1 VSKRRCIDHSDRPC
15 PRRPQPSRAHIIL
28 CARGPYYECNMA
40 GLCSSPGGRHPIK
53 SSLHRMQVLGPSN
66 ALLPTGAFYHLSPR
80 ARIYSLCSWSI
91 LLTQWPGLGSSP
103 GVRHPLSCLSVSPRI
118 RAISPPLAVED
129 GGHERLRRE
138 ARASHD
144 ACPAA
149 AQGKWTPSW
158 IPAERGLLPR
168 LPHGGEAPDLRMARP
183 RGGPAG
189 LSLFEHDSKGLRRL
203 RWLSLRQLVHP
214 RAGQRRRARH
224 VCEAKAK
231 RGTRSPAVLLHT
243 LKATTHR
250 VYPEPIGL
258 TF

>member
-1 VSKRRCIDHSDRPC
+1 MSKRRCIDHSDRPC

-118 RAISPPLAVED
+118 RANFTTVGSRGWWTRAVAA
-129 GGHERLRRE
+129 GSSSFARCLPSRRSRQVDPE
-138 ARASHD
+138 LDPCRTRPTATSAS
-144 ACPAA
+144 
-149 AQGKWTPSW
+149 
-158 IPAERGLLPR
+158 
-168 LPHGGEAPDLRMARP
+168 
-183 RGGPAG
+183 
-189 LSLFEHDSKGLRRL
+189 
-203 RWLSLRQLVHP
+203 
-214 RAGQRRRARH
+214 RRRS
-224 VCEAKAK
+224 
-231 RGTRSPAVLLHT
+231 TRSTHG
-243 LKATTHR
+243 ATKGR
-250 VYPEPIGL
+250 SSRAIPIR
-258 TF
+258 T